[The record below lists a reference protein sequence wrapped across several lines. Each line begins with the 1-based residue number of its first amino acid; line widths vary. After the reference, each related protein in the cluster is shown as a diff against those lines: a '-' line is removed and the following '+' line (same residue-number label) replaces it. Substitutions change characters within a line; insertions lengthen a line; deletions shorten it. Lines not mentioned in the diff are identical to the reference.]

1 MPIRTRL
8 IIKGTPFRN
17 EINAIDA
24 LDEMMLEG
32 ARRTQEIIEPQWLD
46 EASYYPPPAK
56 LPFQFGSE
64 KSKNYYFAVV
74 VKNKRGGRY
83 VRTNKLKQ
91 SFFMRFLQS
100 RRGVEFVFGSDS
112 NITKHVVGSFNKA
125 RNLQVPGHRN
135 TGWLPI
141 AVTAAFWLN
150 AAEDEF
156 MKQMP
161 IVYAEFRTRRQNR

>member
-8 IIKGTPFRN
+8 IIQGAPFRD

-24 LDEMMLEG
+24 LEAMMIEG

-46 EASYYPPPAK
+46 EAGYYPPPAK
-56 LPFQFGSE
+56 LPFQFASE
-64 KSKNYYFAVV
+64 KSRNYYFAVL

-100 RRGVEFVFGSDS
+100 QRGVEFVFGSDS
-112 NITKHVVGSFNKA
+112 DITKHVVGSFNKA
-125 RNLQVPGHRN
+125 RGCRLRSQPHSG
-135 TGWLPI
+135 
-141 AVTAAFWLN
+141 
-150 AAEDEF
+150 
-156 MKQMP
+156 
-161 IVYAEFRTRRQNR
+161 